1 MMGCQIVINQSFGKT
16 MKLKTPGEFRV
27 VLSCRKKMNFGGVTF
42 FFCPNNRDINRL
54 GVSVGKRHG
63 NSVRRNYLK
72 RIFRE
77 SFRISQEWWKK
88 GFDLVCIPPPRPDFV
103 FADALYAIKQAGLK
117 LEQFH
122 SGAGGSSEIV
132 Q

>member
-1 MMGCQIVINQSFGKT
+1 

-27 VLSCRKKMNFGGVTF
+27 VLACRKKMNFGGVTF
-42 FFCPNNRDINRL
+42 FFCPNSRDINRL

-88 GFDLVCIPPPRPDFV
+88 GFDLVCIPSPRQDFV
-103 FADALYAIKQAGLK
+103 FADALYAIEQAGLK
-117 LEQFH
+117 LGQFH

>member
-1 MMGCQIVINQSFGKT
+1 MINQGFGKA

-27 VLSCRKKMNFGGVTF
+27 VLACRKKMNFGGVTF
-42 FFCPNNRDINRL
+42 FFCPNSRDINRL
-54 GVSVGKRHG
+54 GVSVGKSHG

-88 GFDLVCIPPPRPDFV
+88 GFDLVCIPSPRQDFV
-103 FADALYAIKQAGLK
+103 FADALYAIEQAGLK
-117 LEQFH
+117 LGQFH
-122 SGAGGSSEIV
+122 LGVGGSSEIV